1 MVFCVTIV
9 IQCWE
14 WPQITRESWN
24 AELVILTEKLVG
36 FEPRR
41 PSGTN
46 FLRKAADTMII
57 DEGFLQTQIDD
68 IERRLIQIEATRNQ
82 VIGQLSALV
91 QLQDTLR
98 TPDDPP
104 AIESE

>member
-1 MVFCVTIV
+1 
-9 IQCWE
+9 
-14 WPQITRESWN
+14 
-24 AELVILTEKLVG
+24 
-36 FEPRR
+36 
-41 PSGTN
+41 
-46 FLRKAADTMII
+46 MII

-104 AIESE
+104 VIESE